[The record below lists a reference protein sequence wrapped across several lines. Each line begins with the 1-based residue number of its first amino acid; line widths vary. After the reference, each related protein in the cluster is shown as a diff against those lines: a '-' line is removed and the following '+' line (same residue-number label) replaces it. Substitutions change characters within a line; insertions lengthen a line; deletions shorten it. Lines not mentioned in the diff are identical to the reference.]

1 MKVLTSNWFECKISH
16 EKTDESGVLKRVT
29 EKYVV
34 PACSHSDA
42 EERII
47 EETSAYGCKCV
58 EVKGIVPAKYREI
71 FLCESGYSDE
81 AKWYKAKVHFIT
93 LDEKTEKEKITTVF
107 YLVQGSDLRSA
118 CQNLIDGMSNSL
130 IDYVIVGLNEQS
142 IIEVFTEEKVS
153 KDVSV

>member
-29 EKYVV
+29 EKHVV

-42 EERII
+42 EGRII
-47 EETSAYGCKCV
+47 KEMSAYGCKCV
-58 EVKGIVPAKYREI
+58 EVKGIVPAQYKDI
-71 FLCESGYSDE
+71 FLCEAGYSDE

-93 LDEKTEKEKITTVF
+93 LDEKTEKEKITTVY
-107 YLVQGSDLRSA
+107 YLVQGTTLLNA
-118 CQNLIDGMSNSL
+118 CKNLHESMKGSL
-130 IDYVIVGLNEQS
+130 IDYVIVGLNEQP

>member
-1 MKVLTSNWFECKISH
+1 MKVLTSNWFECRVAY
-16 EKTDESGVLKRVT
+16 EKTDENNVIKKVT

-47 EETSAYGCKCV
+47 EEMSAYNCGGL
-58 EVKGIVPAKYREI
+58 EVRSIVPAQYREI
-71 FLCESGYSDE
+71 FLCEAGDGE
-81 AKWYKAKVHFIT
+81 ETKWYKAKLHFIT
-93 LDEKTEKEKITTVF
+93 LDERTEKEKITTVF
-107 YLVQGSDLRSA
+107 YLVQGGTLRSA

-130 IDYVIVGLNEQS
+130 IDYVIVGLNEQP

-153 KDVSV
+153 KDAE

>member
-1 MKVLTSNWFECKISH
+1 MKVLTSNWFECKIAF
-16 EKTDESGVLKRVT
+16 ERTDENGTIKKVT

-47 EETSAYGCKCV
+47 KEMSSYIIGETD
-58 EVKGIVPAKYREI
+58 VKSIVPAQYKEI
-71 FLCESGYSDE
+71 FLCEAGDGDE

-107 YLVQGSDLRSA
+107 YLVQGTTLPNA
-118 CQNLIDGMSNSL
+118 CKNLQESMKSIF
-130 IDYVIVGLNEQS
+130 IDYVIVGLNEQP
-142 IIEVFTEEKVS
+142 IIEVFTEEKAS
-153 KDVSV
+153 KDASV

>member
-1 MKVLTSNWFECKISH
+1 MKLLTSNWFECKITY
-16 EKTDESGVLKRVT
+16 EKTDENGFIKKVT

-47 EETSAYGCKCV
+47 EEMSSYVIGGID
-58 EVKGIVPAKYREI
+58 VKSIVPAQYKEI
-71 FLCESGYSDE
+71 FMCEAGDGE
-81 AKWYKAKVHFIT
+81 ETKWYKAKLHFIT

-107 YLVQGSDLRSA
+107 YLVQGSTLRSA

-130 IDYVIVGLNEQS
+130 IDYVIVGLNEQP
-142 IIEVFTEEKVS
+142 IIEVLTPEKVS
-153 KDVSV
+153 KDAAK